1 MGVPSVPDDDDSGQ
15 QRSTVGATMTCKEA
29 IDFLGNYLD
38 GALPWR
44 ERLVFHWH
52 LAFCR
57 HCREYL
63 SSYAETVRQTRAL
76 RSDVD
81 LETQDVPAELVRAIL
96 AARRSGQNST
106 SGHDQ

>member
-1 MGVPSVPDDDDSGQ
+1 
-15 QRSTVGATMTCKEA
+15 MTCKEA
-29 IDFLGNYLD
+29 IGFLGDYHD

-57 HCREYL
+57 HCRQYL

-81 LETQDVPAELVRAIL
+81 IETQDVPAELLRAIL
-96 AARRSGQNST
+96 AARRTGQDPT
-106 SGHDQ
+106 IGADL

>member
-1 MGVPSVPDDDDSGQ
+1 
-15 QRSTVGATMTCKEA
+15 MTCQDA
-29 IDFLGNYLD
+29 ISFLGDYVD

-44 ERLVFHWH
+44 QRLVFSWH

-76 RSDVD
+76 QGDAAI
-81 LETQDVPAELVRAIL
+81 ETENVPAELVQAIL
-96 AARRSGQNST
+96 AARRSGEYST
-106 SGHDQ
+106 SGHDEYRGHD